1 MNQVRRQQKIGVM
14 SVGLVLAAGLTGC
27 GGGGSAK
34 TSSPAPSTPST
45 TAAAAIGLVST
56 TAPSAGVIPTG
67 AAVDASV
74 TYTGAATVGEL
85 IAVTANFAQGTY
97 NWTVVQSSYGI
108 AGQTGSGTLTAATTG
123 GGYTMSNGGT
133 LRVTQAGSIFV
144 ENLPLTVTSSTVY
157 TGLAA
162 QPPAQQTPT
171 LADLAGTYAWGVFAH
186 AEGAKPPYSGLNDS
200 PEVGWGTA
208 SINASGTGRLCKSA
222 AYTDTCANS
231 STITVTANDS
241 RCTSATNLFG
251 VSIAGDFAGCAVL
264 SSNGSGNVIYLDK
277 QANGDVDPG
286 FLTFVQL
293 PTSQPNQLPNGTY
306 VWKGVID
313 LVPEGQGDNDCAG
326 PFTVS
331 GTTFNAGCPEGT
343 VSFPIQSL
351 SPLPSTLLGLTRD
364 SAVTNILLQLAPDA
378 WMTILPTGAM
388 SGTDAEEHGAMHIFT
403 KTGN

>member
-1 MNQVRRQQKIGVM
+1 MNQVRTQRNNGVLGI
-14 SVGLVLAAGLTGC
+14 SLSIAIGLTAC
-27 GGGGSAK
+27 GGGGDSK
-34 TSSPAPSTPST
+34 TSGTTPSTPAA
-45 TAAAAIGLVST
+45 TASAAIGLVSSLT
-56 TAPSAGVIPTG
+56 PSGGVIPSGSAIDT
-67 AAVDASV
+67 AV

-97 NWTVVQSSYGI
+97 SWTVVQSSYGI

-133 LRVTQAGSIFV
+133 LRVTQSGSIFV

-162 QPPAQQTPT
+162 QPPAQQAPT
-171 LADLAGTYAWGVFAH
+171 LADIAGTYAWGVFAH

-208 SINASGTGRLCKSA
+208 SINTSGTGRLCKST
-222 AYTDTCANS
+222 AYSDTCANS

-241 RCTSATNLFG
+241 RCASATNLFG

-306 VWKGVID
+306 VWKEVID
-313 LVPEGQGDNDCAG
+313 LAVNADGDCEG

-331 GTTFNAGCPEGT
+331 GTTFNAVCASET
-343 VSFPIQSL
+343 VPFPIQSL
-351 SPLPSTLLGLTRD
+351 SPLPSTLLGLTRNN
-364 SAVTNILLQLAPDA
+364 AVTNILLQLAPDA

-388 SGTDAEEHGAMHIFT
+388 SGTDTEEPGAMHIFT